1 MIYNDTNTD
10 IIAFSTTVSATYN
23 ASTGEIC
30 ADGINNDLAKSMC
43 REFSLQLLHQSFM
56 QTPPFNGE
64 QNYLVMFCILDCF

>member
-23 ASTGEIC
+23 TSTGEIC

-43 REFSLQLLHQSFM
+43 QEFSLQLLQSFM

-64 QNYLVMFCILDCF
+64 QNYLVIFCILDCF